1 MVDAAARRP
10 APKGPAVAT
19 VLLAVAMALASVA
32 IVTLLPASPV
42 LPSAPSSPRAQILI
56 MMALTAAFIVAEITL
71 LRIDFRS
78 EVFSF
83 SLAGLPLVLGALVLQ
98 PALLPLARVAGVA
111 VVFAAQRLS
120 PMKSFYNMCAYAFE
134 VALVSAGLHLWLQ
147 PAEGLPAPLQVRELL
162 ITFGV
167 VAVADLVLSVTVLV
181 VIALHHGVAAISDG
195 WRALVPSS
203 SISGATTVVGLA
215 VATLGSD
222 GLAGG
227 LLLAAM
233 TPIGVILYRSYVGL
247 ELRNRSLQLVHQFVA
262 GSQAYADD
270 ATELG
275 RELLANARSSFNA
288 RWTAL
293 VVQTAR
299 GLPETFVV
307 LDESGTLRSSP
318 EPMPAELARLL
329 REAAG
334 DRSPRL
340 LRRSRTP
347 GASRRA
353 LREAGCRD
361 AMVVPV
367 AEDEYPQ
374 LTLVIADRLTESVG
388 FTEDDLAVARTLAG
402 HASTAMRGAMLLER
416 LQYTATHDTLTG
428 LVNRALL
435 ELRLSELPRPTTEP
449 AAVLLLDLNRFKEI
463 NDTLGHSTGDRVLR
477 VVAERLRRTA
487 PPDSLVARLGG
498 DEFAI
503 LLPSM
508 PHPDSAQELAT
519 AVAQSLRR
527 PLTLDDID
535 VSADASIGLAYS
547 GLDPDDD
554 PSDLL
559 RQADLAMYEAK
570 SNGHGVV
577 TYTREL
583 ERGHAERLALVTDLQ
598 LALDRGELSIA
609 YQPVLDLH
617 TRTIR
622 RVEALSRW
630 EHPRLGPLRP
640 DIFVALAESTGLI
653 HELTRYVLSSALAEV
668 RRWADQGLDVGVSVN
683 LSARNLAD
691 PQLPATVAKL
701 LERAG
706 VEPRNLTLEIT
717 ESSIIADPARA
728 QPVLAALHEMGL
740 TLSLDDFGTGYSSLS
755 YLRTLPVQEVKI
767 DKSFVFALADR
778 GDSSAL
784 VLIESIISL
793 AHRLGLRVTAEG
805 VEDADMLEMLADAG
819 CDGAQGFHISKPAS
833 VPRVTTLLRRHSGAE
848 QGRPFP
854 GATIRAVGGPP
865 VPAQTRHG
873 GAGATGTTAGP
884 VTGTATGPAGGEAA
898 AG

>member
-1 MVDAAARRP
+1 MAAASVVLVVVLPP
-10 APKGPAVAT
+10 A
-19 VLLAVAMALASVA
+19 
-32 IVTLLPASPV
+32 PV
-42 LPSAPSSPRAQILI
+42 LPSAPSSPTAQLVI
-56 MMALTAAFIVAEITL
+56 MAALVAAFIVAELTL

-98 PALLPLARVAGVA
+98 PALLPLARIGGVA
-111 VVFAAQRLS
+111 VVFLVQRLS
-120 PMKSFYNMCAYAFE
+120 PMKSFYNVCAYAFE
-134 VALVSAGLHLWLQ
+134 TALVSAGLHLWLH
-147 PAEGLPAPLQVRELL
+147 PDRAGHAPLEVRELL

-167 VAVADLVLSVTVLV
+167 VAAADLVLSVSVLA
-181 VIALHHGVAAISDG
+181 VIALHQGLRAVSGG

-215 VATLGSD
+215 VATLASE

-227 LLLAAM
+227 LLLAAL

-247 ELRNRSLQLVHQFVA
+247 QLRNRSLQLVHEFVA
-262 GSQAYADD
+262 DSQGHADD
-270 ATELG
+270 ALELG
-275 RELLANARSSFNA
+275 RELLANAQTAFNA

-293 VVQTAR
+293 LLVSSYAA
-299 GLPETFVV
+299 PETYMLLDDAGVV
-307 LDESGTLRSSP
+307 RMSP
-318 EPMPAELARLL
+318 EPMPAELTRLSA
-329 REAAG
+329 EITT
-334 DRSPRL
+334 DRVPRL
-340 LRRSRTP
+340 LGRSRVGSAT
-347 GASRRA
+347 RRA

-361 AMVVPV
+361 AMVVPL
-367 AEDEYPQ
+367 AEEEYPQ
-374 LTLVIADRLTESVG
+374 LTLIIADRLTESVG

-402 HASTAMRGAMLLER
+402 HAATAMRGAMLLER
-416 LQYTATHDTLTG
+416 LQFTATHDTLTG
-428 LVNRALL
+428 LANRALL
-435 ELRLSELPRPTTEP
+435 ELRLSELPRTQPEP

-487 PPDSLVARLGG
+487 PEGSLVARLGG

-503 LLPSM
+503 LLPST
-508 PHPDSAQELAT
+508 PHPDSALDLAT
-519 AVAQSLRR
+519 SVAQSLRR

-547 GLDPDDD
+547 GLDPADD
-554 PSDLL
+554 PADLL

-570 SNGHGVV
+570 TTGHGVV

-668 RRWADQGLDVGVSVN
+668 RRWADQGLDVQVSVN

-691 PQLPATVAKL
+691 PQLPATVARL

-706 VEPRNLTLEIT
+706 VSPQNLTLEIT

-728 QPVLAALHEMGL
+728 QPVLAALAAMGL

-778 GDSSAL
+778 ADASAR
-784 VLIESIISL
+784 VLIESIIQL

-805 VEDADMLEMLADAG
+805 VEDADMLELLAEAG

-833 VPRVTTLLRRHSGAE
+833 VPRATTLLRRHAGSADGK
-848 QGRPFP
+848 PFP
-854 GATIRAVGGPP
+854 GGATGQPLPSAAGQPM
-865 VPAQTRHG
+865 VPAQYR
-873 GAGATGTTAGP
+873 
-884 VTGTATGPAGGEAA
+884 PAPAVMAA
-898 AG
+898 DAEPSA